1 MHVLLDLDGTLIDPR
16 AGLIG
21 SIQYALA
28 QLGQP
33 VPPAGDLLWM
43 IGPPL
48 RLSFGKL
55 LGRQDLTEL
64 AIARYR
70 ERYFAGGMYDAVVYA
85 GIPEALEQLC
95 AAGCRLILATS
106 KPHHY
111 ARPIL
116 KHFALAPR
124 FAAIH
129 GPELD
134 GRHDAKTELLAHILA
149 KHKLDPQTAIM
160 VGDRKF
166 DVAAANSNGIAS
178 IGAAWGYGSI
188 AELRAAGAASICDAP
203 CQLAPLILAAAR
215 SAAPAA

>member
-1 MHVLLDLDGTLIDPR
+1 MHVPFDLDGTLIDPR

-21 SIQYALA
+21 SIQYALQ
-28 QLGQP
+28 QLGRP
-33 VPPAGDLLWM
+33 LPPAEELLWM

-48 RLSFGKL
+48 RLSFPKL

-64 AIARYR
+64 AIAHYR
-70 ERYFAGGMYDAVVYA
+70 ERYFAGGMYDAQVYA
-85 GIPEALEQLC
+85 GIAEALEHLC

-106 KPHHY
+106 KPHHF

-116 KHFALAPR
+116 QHFALAPR

-134 GRHDAKTELLAHILA
+134 GRHDAKTDLLAHIVA
-149 KHKLDPQTAIM
+149 EHKLDPKTAIM

-178 IGAAWGYGSI
+178 IGVAWGYGSV
-188 AELRAAGAASICDAP
+188 AELRAAGAARICEAP
-203 CQLAPLILAAAR
+203 RHLAPLILAVAR
-215 SAAPAA
+215 ASAPAA

>member
-1 MHVLLDLDGTLIDPR
+1 MDVLIDLDGTLIDPR

-21 SIQYALA
+21 SIQHALH
-28 QLGQP
+28 QLGRP
-33 VPPAGDLLWM
+33 VPPAAELLWM

-48 RLSFGKL
+48 RLSFPKL

-64 AIARYR
+64 AIAHYR
-70 ERYFAGGMYDAVVYA
+70 ERYFAGGMYDAQVYA

-116 KHFALAPR
+116 QHFALAPR

-134 GRHDAKTELLAHILA
+134 GRHDAKTDLLAHIVA
-149 KHKLDPQTAIM
+149 AHKLDPNTAIM
-160 VGDRKF
+160 VGDRNL
-166 DVAAANSNGIAS
+166 DVAAANRNGIAS
-178 IGAAWGYGSI
+178 IGVAWGYGSV
-188 AELRAAGAASICDAP
+188 AELRAAGAARICEAP
-203 CQLAPLILAAAR
+203 RHLAPLILAAAR
-215 SAAPAA
+215 SSAPAA